1 MVNHME
7 EVAKMLGV
15 EFGEKFKIVFADGN
29 TGIYDYYLNEKGICV
44 VGFGQSDRLDLLYN
58 LILGTASIKRIHWKP
73 NDQDVCWS
81 VLPDNNITGWPWNG
95 GTDDMNYYKLGN
107 CYRTKA
113 EAESNRDKWMAFYA
127 SDEVLEV

>member
-29 TGIYDYYLNEKGICV
+29 TSIYDYYLNEKGIGV

-58 LILGTASIKRIHWKP
+58 LILGTASIKRIP
-73 NDQDVCWS
+73 
-81 VLPDNNITGWPWNG
+81 
-95 GTDDMNYYKLGN
+95 
-107 CYRTKA
+107 
-113 EAESNRDKWMAFYA
+113 
-127 SDEVLEV
+127 